1 MCPESS
7 EDDPEVTLMVFAVL
21 GVDKDVINEDYD
33 KLIQLFHNYLIQEVH
48 EKGRCVRQSERHH
61 CELILSV
68 PGDKCSLLNIC
79 FLDSQ
84 MVITRPQVYLGEV
97 FGPLKLVEEVV
108 DSREWILVF
117 YCNFFKDR

>member
-7 EDDPEVTLMVFAVL
+7 EDDPKVTLMIFAIL
-21 GVDKDVINEDYD
+21 GVDKDIVNEDYD
-33 KLIQLFHNYLIQEVH
+33 KLIQFFHEYLIHEVH
-48 EKGRCVRQSERHH
+48 EKGGCVRQSERHY

-68 PGDKCSLLNIC
+68 LGDKCSLLNIC

-84 MVITRPQVYLGEV
+84 LVITEPQVYLGEI

-108 DSREWILVF
+108 DSREWVLVF
-117 YCNFFKDR
+117 YCNFI